1 MTNYQQK
8 KREER
13 LYSAQ
18 IAKYKRMFDKKDKKC
33 QKN

>member
-13 LYSAQ
+13 LYVAQ
-18 IAKYKRMFDKKDKKC
+18 IAKYKRMFDKKVKVKT
-33 QKN
+33 